1 MDLEEKTRSSERI
14 YEGKIIKVRIDEVLL
29 PDGKQ
34 SKREIVEHS
43 GAVAILPVDE
53 QNHIWMVRQYRKA
66 VEQVLLEIPA
76 GTLEIG
82 EDPLDCARREL
93 EEETGL
99 RADTWEKLLEY
110 YCAPGFCDE
119 KSHIY
124 IARNFSAGMV
134 NPDGDEF
141 LEVVQLPLKAAYE
154 LIFKGQIIDGKS
166 IIAIQHA
173 YHEMVRD

>member
-1 MDLEEKTRSSERI
+1 MDLEEKTSSSERI
-14 YEGKIIKVRIDEVLL
+14 YEGKIIKVRIDEVIL
-29 PDGKQ
+29 PDGRKG
-34 SKREIVEHS
+34 KREIVEHS
-43 GAVAILPVDE
+43 GAVAILPIDE
-53 QNHIWMVRQYRKA
+53 QYRVWLVRQYRKA
-66 VEQVLLEIPA
+66 VGQVLLEIPA

-124 IARNFSAGMV
+124 IARNFFSGTA

-141 LEVVQLPLKAAYE
+141 LEVVQMPLEAAYE
-154 LIFKGQIIDGKS
+154 LISTGQIIDGKS

-173 YHEMVRD
+173 YHAMVCE